1 MQIQRKYISNGFP
14 IAFTSFGEAAGQTIA
29 FFRHAF
35 LPGSALKE
43 IIWEPSMRQQK
54 WQPLFLSF
62 SPYCLCF
69 SWAGICPGFLQ
80 HSYPSSLRCVS
91 HPPQQKVFCSHSW
104 LKFARASEG
113 KLLHTSCNFSC
124 RYRAQKSLDPICG
137 WSNGTW
143 VWMSAASL
151 KIHPQK

>member
-54 WQPLFLSF
+54 W
-62 SPYCLCF
+62 
-69 SWAGICPGFLQ
+69 
-80 HSYPSSLRCVS
+80 HSVSLRLRVGDSHVS
-91 HPPQQKVFCSHSW
+91 WRLRSDDAQCDRELAVGAGSCGPAMPTEITSW
-104 LKFARASEG
+104 QGGGEG
-113 KLLHTSCNFSC
+113 EG
-124 RYRAQKSLDPICG
+124 REGGGEGEAICD
-137 WSNGTW
+137 
-143 VWMSAASL
+143 
-151 KIHPQK
+151 KI